1 MARTTDQGIMDE
13 PEFEWDES
21 KDAENRRK
29 HDVTFEEAKTVFV
42 DDFAR
47 LIADPD
53 HSIDEERFLL
63 PGMGIRRRI
72 LVVCHLD
79 MGPGV
84 IRIISARR
92 ANRRERKQYEDFRHA

>member
-1 MARTTDQGIMDE
+1 MDE
-13 PEFEWDES
+13 PKFEWDVS

-29 HDVTFEEAKTVFV
+29 HGVTFEEARTVFL

-53 HSIDEERFLL
+53 HSFGEERFLL
-63 PGMGIRRRI
+63 LGMSICRRF

-92 ANRRERKQYEDFRHA
+92 ANRRERKQYEDFLHA

>member
-1 MARTTDQGIMDE
+1 MGG

-21 KDAENRRK
+21 RDAENQRK
-29 HDVTFEEAKTVFV
+29 HGVTFEEAKAVFL

-47 LIADPD
+47 LTADPD
-53 HSIDEERFLL
+53 HPIGEERFLL
-63 PGMGIRRRI
+63 LGMGRLRRL

-79 MGPGV
+79 MGSDV

>member
-1 MARTTDQGIMDE
+1 MDE
-13 PEFEWDES
+13 LEFEWDES

-29 HDVTFEEAKTVFV
+29 HGVTFEEAKTVFL

-53 HSIDEERFLL
+53 HSIGEERFLL
-63 PGMGIRRRI
+63 LGMGIRRGI

-79 MGPGV
+79 MGTGV

-92 ANRRERKQYEDFRHA
+92 ANRREHKQYEDFRHA

>member
-1 MARTTDQGIMDE
+1 MDE
-13 PEFEWDES
+13 PEFEWDVS

-29 HDVTFEEAKTVFV
+29 HGVTFEEARTVFL

-47 LIADPD
+47 LIVDPD
-53 HSIDEERFLL
+53 HSFGEARFLL
-63 PGMGIRRRI
+63 LGMSICRRF

-92 ANRRERKQYEDFRHA
+92 ANRRERKQYEDFLHA

>member
-1 MARTTDQGIMDE
+1 MGG
-13 PEFEWDES
+13 PEFEWDQS
-21 KDAENRRK
+21 KDSENRRK
-29 HDVTFEEAKTVFV
+29 HGVTFEEAKTVFL

-53 HSIDEERFLL
+53 HSIGEERFLL
-63 PGMGIRRRI
+63 LGMGARRRT

-79 MGPGV
+79 LGRDV

>member
-1 MARTTDQGIMDE
+1 MGG

-29 HDVTFEEAKTVFV
+29 HGVTFEEAKTVFL

-53 HSIDEERFLL
+53 HSIGEERFLL
-63 PGMGIRRRI
+63 LGMGIRRRI

-79 MGPGV
+79 MGLDV

>member
-1 MARTTDQGIMDE
+1 MDDL
-13 PEFEWDES
+13 EFEWDES
-21 KDAENRRK
+21 KDAENWRK
-29 HDVTFEEAKTVFV
+29 HGVTFEEARTVFL

-53 HSIDEERFLL
+53 HSIGEERFLL
-63 PGMGIRRRI
+63 LGMGIRRRI

-79 MGPGV
+79 PGRDV

-92 ANRRERKQYEDFRHA
+92 ANRHERKQYEDFRRA

>member
-1 MARTTDQGIMDE
+1 MDE
-13 PEFEWDES
+13 PKFEWDVS

-29 HDVTFEEAKTVFV
+29 HGVTFEEARTVFL

-47 LIADPD
+47 LIVDPD
-53 HSIDEERFLL
+53 HSFGEARFLL
-63 PGMGIRRRI
+63 LGMSICRRF

-84 IRIISARR
+84 IRVISARR
-92 ANRRERKQYEDFRHA
+92 ANRRERKQYEDFLHA

>member
-1 MARTTDQGIMDE
+1 MGG
-13 PEFEWDES
+13 PEFEWDQS
-21 KDAENRRK
+21 KDSENRRK
-29 HDVTFEEAKTVFV
+29 HGVTFEEAKTVFL

-53 HSIDEERFLL
+53 HSIGEEHFLL
-63 PGMGIRRRI
+63 LGMGARRRI

-79 MGPGV
+79 MGLDV